1 VFVGSKLL
9 LVEMMKQ
16 MDAQEFF
23 ENGENL
29 VIYVSNEVFNE
40 KEVPL
45 YLSRK
50 YDGNFV
56 FI

>member
-1 VFVGSKLL
+1 
-9 LVEMMKQ
+9 MMKQ